1 MGAEIIKLSPEQGQA
16 LDKRD
21 AAMAEMSETIRQQN
35 AMLAEIRAAILMQ
48 SQEIER
54 LNRALSSMRVSRG
67 QESAINAAIRARAAD
82 LAAQNGLTGAE
93 KAISAE
99 IRKSVREATG
109 CRAMGD
115 VEAAAFD
122 RVMDMIEGWMQRGAL
137 RRIRQE
143 RGAKNA

>member
-1 MGAEIIKLSPEQGQA
+1 MGAEIIKLTPEQGQA

-67 QESAINAAIRARAAD
+67 QESATIRARAAD

-93 KAISAE
+93 KAIAAE
-99 IRKSVREATG
+99 IRKSVREAIG

>member
-1 MGAEIIKLSPEQGQA
+1 MGAEIIKLTPEQGQA

-21 AAMAEMSETIRQQN
+21 AAMVEMSETIRQQN

-82 LAAQNGLTGAE
+82 LAAQNGLVGAE
-93 KAISAE
+93 KAIAAE

-115 VEAAAFD
+115 VEAAASD

-143 RGAKNA
+143 KEAKNA

>member
-1 MGAEIIKLSPEQGQA
+1 MGAEIIKLTPEQGQA

-67 QESAINAAIRARAAD
+67 QESAAIRARAAD

-93 KAISAE
+93 KAIAAE
-99 IRKSVREATG
+99 IRKSVREAIG